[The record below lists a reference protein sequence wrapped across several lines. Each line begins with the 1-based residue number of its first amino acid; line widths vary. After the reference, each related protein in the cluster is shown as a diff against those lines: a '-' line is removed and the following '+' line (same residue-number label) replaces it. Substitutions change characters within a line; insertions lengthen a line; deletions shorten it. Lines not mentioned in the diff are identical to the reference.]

1 MPDKR
6 TDQSAKISIGDAKK
20 HPIEGFDR
28 IDHSLMDW
36 AIDCDQDIL
45 YQQSRKKREEAN
57 RIRVVNWLISITA
70 FGVFIL
76 LASLSYSMIMAPSM
90 TWFMM
95 LLSVIVLIGIFV
107 VISKYISSSS
117 LNIPKK

>member
-1 MPDKR
+1 MSEKR
-6 TDQSAKISIGDAKK
+6 TEQSAKVSIGDAKK
-20 HPIEGFDR
+20 HPIEGFDL

-57 RIRVVNWLISITA
+57 RIRVVNWLIATTA

-95 LLSVIVLIGIFV
+95 LLSIIILIGIFV

-117 LNIPKK
+117 LGKSKK